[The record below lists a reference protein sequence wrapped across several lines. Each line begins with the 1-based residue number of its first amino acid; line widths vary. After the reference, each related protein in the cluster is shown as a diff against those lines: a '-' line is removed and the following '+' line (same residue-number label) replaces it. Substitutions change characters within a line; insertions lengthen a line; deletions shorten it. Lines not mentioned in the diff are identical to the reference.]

1 MRIAIIEDNEA
12 EARLLQERVSAL
24 YPGTHPPKDI
34 DLYASGAQY
43 MEQCRYYDLLL
54 IDCILPDFTGVTL
67 AKQIQKAHP
76 ASIFIF
82 VTAYMEFAA
91 EGYETNAIRYL
102 LKPITDDKLSEALIH
117 FDRLIAVDPVLELTG
132 TNKHTV
138 YAKRSQILYVETTGR
153 KTVVRLENTTVYSQK
168 SLLTFESELGSD
180 LFFRTHRQFLVN
192 LRHIVRKD
200 NDTLVLSNG
209 ERVTISRRNRAAFN
223 TMYMRYLKTEL
234 Q

>member
-1 MRIAIIEDNEA
+1 MRIAIIEDNKA
-12 EARLLQERVSAL
+12 EARLLQEKVAAL
-24 YPGTHPPKDI
+24 YPGTQPPKEI
-34 DLYASGAQY
+34 DLYASGAEY
-43 MEQCRYYDLLL
+43 LEQCKYYNLLL
-54 IDCILPDFTGVTL
+54 IDCMLPDISGVTL

-82 VTAYMEFAA
+82 VTAYMEYAA
-91 EGYETNAIRYL
+91 EGYETNAIRFL
-102 LKPITDDKLSEALIH
+102 LKPITDDKLSEALRH
-117 FDRLIAVDPVLELTG
+117 FERLTADDPVLELTG

-138 YAKRSQILYVETTGR
+138 YTKRSQILYIETSGR

-168 SLLTFESELGSD
+168 SLLTFEAELGTG

-192 LRHIVRKD
+192 LRHIVLKD

-223 TMYMRYLKTEL
+223 TIYMRYLKSEL